1 MHIYVCITTKIINP
15 FSVKL
20 IENTTKKKIKEG
32 RKKITKSKYFI
43 PLS

>member
-20 IENTTKKKIKEG
+20 IENTTKKKNKR
-32 RKKITKSKYFI
+32 RKKENN
-43 PLS
+43 